1 MKRFLMCLAL
11 LAPTLPVLAD
21 YLPTDV
27 QRFVYRREGC
37 DHMRGE
43 VSDGFAGPRME
54 SIGREIDRSCKGT
67 DKELLQLKRKYAANS
82 TIMQLLNQF
91 ETGIEAF
98 EAAVP
103 APAPSQQGKTPDKI
117 GKRTLSRK

>member
-11 LAPTLPVLAD
+11 LAPTLPVLAE
-21 YLPTDV
+21 YMPTDV
-27 QRFVYRREGC
+27 QRFMYRREGC

-43 VSDGFAGPRME
+43 LPGGPEGPRME

-82 TIMQLLNQF
+82 TIMQILNQF
-91 ETGIEAF
+91 ETGIEAL
-98 EAAVP
+98 EAAAP
-103 APAPSQQGKTPDKI
+103 APAPTQQAKTPNKI
-117 GKRTLSRK
+117 GKRTLSKN